1 MKKLFKGLLAC
12 IMALSLC
19 ACGGESTN
27 EQTSG
32 KTISVGISP
41 DYAPYELKLTDGTIE
56 GFDIDMMNLFEGY
69 LKEITGEDYKF
80 ELVEME
86 FDAIISQIQGDQ
98 VQVGI
103 SGFTYEESRKV
114 EWSEP
119 YLGTS
124 QVAVYPS
131 NATIASSADLEGKVI
146 AAQTGATGENVAKGI
161 KDADVKSI
169 GKVTD
174 IFTGLAANQYDAAI
188 VDLGVAKNYVAN
200 GDFEMLDEVL
210 LDEANYIIAKEGNT
224 EIIELMNKCIEKL
237 LASDDYKTLCEKHG
251 VTPYSK

>member
-1 MKKLFKGLLAC
+1 MKKLFKGLLTC

-19 ACGGESTN
+19 ACGGSTKDD
-27 EQTSG
+27 ETVKS
-32 KTISVGISP
+32 ISVGISP

-69 LKEITGEDYKF
+69 LKEITGEEYKF

-86 FDAIISQIQGDQ
+86 FDAIFSQIQGDQ

-114 EWSEP
+114 EWSNP

-124 QVAVYPS
+124 QVAVFPAGS
-131 NATIASSADLEGKVI
+131 DIKSAADLEGKVI
-146 AAQTGATGENVAKGI
+146 AAQTGATGELVAKDI
-161 KDADVKSI
+161 KGADVKSI

-174 IFTGLAANQYDAAI
+174 IFTGLAANQYDVAI
-188 VDLGVAKNYVAN
+188 VDLGVAKNYVEN
-200 GDFEMLDEVL
+200 GNFEMLDEVL

-224 EIIELMNKCIEKL
+224 EVIELMNKCIDKL
-237 LASDDYKTLCEKHG
+237 LASEDYSTLCAKHG
-251 VTPYSK
+251 VTEYSK

>member
-1 MKKLFKGLLAC
+1 MKKLFKGLLTC
-12 IMALSLC
+12 IMSLSLC
-19 ACGGESTN
+19 ACGGSTKDD
-27 EQTSG
+27 
-32 KTISVGISP
+32 KTVKSISVGISP

-69 LKEITGEDYKF
+69 LKEITGEEYKF

-114 EWSEP
+114 EWSNP

-124 QVAVYPS
+124 QVAVFPAGS
-131 NATIASSADLEGKVI
+131 DIKSAADLEGKVI
-146 AAQTGATGENVAKGI
+146 AAQTGATGEGVAKEI

-174 IFTGLAANQYDAAI
+174 IFTGLAANQYDVAI

-200 GDFEMLDEVL
+200 GNFEMLDEVL
-210 LDEANYIIAKEGNT
+210 LDEANYIIAKEGNK
-224 EIIELMNKCIEKL
+224 EVIELMNKCIEKF
-237 LASDDYKTLCEKHG
+237 LASEDYSTLCTKHG
-251 VTPYSK
+251 VTEYSK